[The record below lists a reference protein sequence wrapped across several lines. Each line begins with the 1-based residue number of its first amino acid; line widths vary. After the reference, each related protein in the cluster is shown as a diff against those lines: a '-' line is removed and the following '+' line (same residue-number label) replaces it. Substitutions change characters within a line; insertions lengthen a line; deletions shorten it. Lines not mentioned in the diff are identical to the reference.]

1 MTFTLAN
8 KNPFSTFDFLGY
20 FFPGALFVSLMYILT
35 KGIADKCVIIDVI
48 PQAMVFLK
56 SLVSSHIGVGVFLFV
71 LFSYITGHLL
81 AYVSSITVELF
92 YTWYYGYPTSYLLKS
107 KKSYKHQFLLNSKL
121 GFTGMLGH
129 LLVSLFLL
137 PILIGHFL
145 FERLLGMNSFIGRNL
160 DEKLISS
167 ISDKVKQ
174 VCQKIGYNDATVT
187 DADVHRVVMHYV
199 YEHCQMHQV
208 KFDNYVALYGLLRSV
223 SFTFCLATFWQLSM
237 LFLQHQPAEWCCL
250 LSGTIAVILCAF
262 LALIILL
269 YNANK
274 VNKADSIKCEK
285 RCRWGEKILIFKV
298 VLLVILLVMYFISIP
313 HYDKEYADILL
324 LLFMTIATY
333 ISYLGFAKFYRRFT
347 LENYMALLTYEF
359 SGNSDSILRLKTEE
373 PLSIK
378 IDHPS
383 SFLAELYRAYQSKR
397 KGEK

>member
-35 KGIADKCVIIDVI
+35 NGIADKSVLKNVI
-48 PQAMVFLK
+48 PQALVFLK
-56 SLVSSHIGVGVFLFV
+56 SFVSSHIGVGVFLFV
-71 LFSYITGHLL
+71 LFSYVTGHLL

-92 YTWYYGYPTSYLLKS
+92 YTWYYGYPTNYLLKS
-107 KKSYKHQFLLNSKL
+107 KDTYRYQYLLNSKL
-121 GFTGMLGH
+121 GLTGMLGH

-137 PILIGHFL
+137 PILMGHFL

-167 ISDKVKQ
+167 IIDKVKQ
-174 VCQKIGYNDATVT
+174 VCKKIGYNDASVT

-223 SFTFCLATFWQLSM
+223 SFTFCLASFWQLVM
-237 LFLQHQPAEWCCL
+237 LFLQHQPAEWCW
-250 LSGTIAVILCAF
+250 ILCVTTAAILFAF
-262 LALIILL
+262 VAIIILL

-274 VNKADSIKCEK
+274 VNKTESIERCEK
-285 RCRWGEKILIFKV
+285 RCSWGEIILMVTV
-298 VLLVILLVMYFISIP
+298 VLLVVFLVMYFIMIP
-313 HYDKEYADILL
+313 PYDKEGADILL
-324 LLFMTIATY
+324 LLFMLIAAY

-359 SGNSDSILRLKTEE
+359 CENRDSILRLKTDE
-373 PLSIK
+373 PISIT

-383 SFLAELYRAYQSKR
+383 SFLAELYRAYQSK
-397 KGEK
+397 KK